1 MELSQNLISH
11 TVNIPGLNN
20 YQKEYDMKK
29 ILVLTLLATIL
40 VAACANTNE
49 QTDVEY
55 DIVGTVTEITIEN
68 ESEVIRFLIETDS
81 NQYDYDKAYVRL
93 TKDTNIQLENSKERL
108 ESTSIQLGQTL
119 GVVFDGDV
127 AESYPVQATAG
138 QIMIFK

>member
-1 MELSQNLISH
+1 
-11 TVNIPGLNN
+11 
-20 YQKEYDMKK
+20 MKK

-93 TKDTNIQLENSKERL
+93 TKDTNIQLENSNERL

>member
-1 MELSQNLISH
+1 
-11 TVNIPGLNN
+11 
-20 YQKEYDMKK
+20 MKK

-93 TKDTNIQLENSKERL
+93 TKDTNIQLEEIGIDQHTTGSNIGCCL
-108 ESTSIQLGQTL
+108 
-119 GVVFDGDV
+119 
-127 AESYPVQATAG
+127 
-138 QIMIFK
+138 